1 MFRFIS
7 LVDPAPST
15 AASLLPSFPMLKA
28 SVIFHWP
35 LRPPRIKTTFPRLPQ
50 LGILIWRSSGQWDI
64 IQDITWQFWV
74 PPFQNNC
81 GHNHGGLRVTS
92 WSKCQS
98 SGTLRKLHHT
108 DFTEN
113 CYASCRPPISD
124 RFWDRGHLWLIL
136 GLCVTLQPKCRFDR
150 NLGFPHRKMH
160 QILVPA
166 GCHWVLSWPWFEQV
180 WLCLPLWL
188 PQRHC
193 WVTGGMTVTMWTGDQ
208 AARRTR
214 SKVLHERER
223 SFEPQWWVWKGAANS
238 LTSVLER
245 DGCESVLLGCRPCF
259 CDWRY
264 PHRAW
269 QKWCWMTCKTTW
281 GKASLSFE
289 TVIPETQWPY
299 CEEAKQILGM
309 PQNATYG
316 ILIYKSS

>member
-74 PPFQNNC
+74 PPFQNSC

-136 GLCVTLQPKCRFDR
+136 GL
-150 NLGFPHRKMH
+150 
-160 QILVPA
+160 
-166 GCHWVLSWPWFEQV
+166 S
-180 WLCLPLWL
+180 LC
-188 PQRHC
+188 
-193 WVTGGMTVTMWTGDQ
+193 
-208 AARRTR
+208 
-214 SKVLHERER
+214 S
-223 SFEPQWWVWKGAANS
+223 
-238 LTSVLER
+238 
-245 DGCESVLLGCRPCF
+245 
-259 CDWRY
+259 
-264 PHRAW
+264 
-269 QKWCWMTCKTTW
+269 
-281 GKASLSFE
+281 
-289 TVIPETQWPY
+289 
-299 CEEAKQILGM
+299 
-309 PQNATYG
+309 QNAVLIG
-316 ILIYKSS
+316 IWVFPIGRCTKFLSLQGATESCLGLGLSKSDSVFRFGFHKDTAEWQVVWQ